1 MAELWRPTVAVRVPL
16 VLGTRG
22 LASWR
27 EPPLA
32 LALGGLGQPTPPLR
46 ACSSLLCRGVMSLLA
61 QGCGLEQ

>member
-1 MAELWRPTVAVRVPL
+1 MAELWRPTVAVRVPS

-46 ACSSLLCRGVMSLLA
+46 ACSSLLCRVMSLLP